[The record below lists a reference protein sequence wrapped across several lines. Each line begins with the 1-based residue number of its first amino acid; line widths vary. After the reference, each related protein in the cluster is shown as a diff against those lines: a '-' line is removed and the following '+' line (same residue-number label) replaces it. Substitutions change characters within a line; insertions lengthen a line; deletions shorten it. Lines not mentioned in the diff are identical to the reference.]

1 MTQLSY
7 REWHNVHELCF
18 THSKVKYKKS
28 YFFKVYKWNVNI
40 FIWYLDIDF
49 KRDCDMLFAHVRR
62 LDFWSGEPFFKICF
76 WWKNPLPSTLRCP
89 RRLLYQY
96 SRAIWS
102 ILEVLNAI
110 FCIFVQALLRK
121 LEVIQKNCTKA
132 YYLLSVFQQTDQ
144 MWHLMWS
151 SGFHFCLLSFPLN
164 DLPFSVRF

>member
-7 REWHNVHELCF
+7 RERHNVHELCF
-18 THSKVKYKKS
+18 TRSKVKYKKS
-28 YFFKVYKWNVNI
+28 YFLRSTIEVLIY

-49 KRDCDMLFAHVRR
+49 QGTVTCFCDVQR

-76 WWKNPLPSTLRCP
+76 WWKNPLPLTLRCP

-132 YYLLSVFQQTDQ
+132 YYFIVSVPTNGSNVAFNVVI
-144 MWHLMWS
+144 W
-151 SGFHFCLLSFPLN
+151 LSFLSTK
-164 DLPFSVRF
+164 FSIQRSTFFG